1 MTGRPDPLWRR
12 DAVDL
17 AALIRTRAC
26 SAREAVRSAL
36 DRLAEVNPRL
46 NAVSLTLADQAL
58 AEADRADLA
67 LRRGDPVGP
76 LHGIPVTIKE
86 NVDQAGLPTT
96 NGVPAFWSLI
106 ATEDSPPVANWRKAG
121 AIVIGRTN
129 TPAFSLRWHTDNA
142 AAGRTRNPWSD
153 AITPGG
159 SSGGAAAAVATG
171 IGALAHG
178 SDLGGSIRYPA
189 YCCGVAGIRPTLGRV
204 PSFNGTAAAERPP
217 TGQLMAVQGVLARRV
232 EDVRLGLWAMA
243 PGDVRDPWWVPAPR
257 AFPSPPPPIRV
268 ALVPEPE
275 GMAVHPAVADAVRT
289 AGRALAAAGYEV
301 EEVSP
306 PGLGRAFEIWATVV
320 TADIRA
326 TLLGAA
332 ERHAD
337 ADALRSLALWM
348 ELFPPV
354 DTATYLACLGERAT
368 HLRAWQR
375 FLERHPLIVGPT
387 SGQPP
392 FDLGFDHRDLDTT
405 ARVMQA
411 QRLLAVVNA
420 LGLPAAAVPAGSF
433 EGRPLGVQV
442 IAARYREEL
451 ALDAAAVIEAA
462 APVPTPIDLRD

>member
-1 MTGRPDPLWRR
+1 VTDPLWRR

-36 DRLAEVNPRL
+36 DRLAAVNPEL

-58 AEADRADLA
+58 AEADRADQA
-67 LRRGDPVGP
+67 VRRGDPLGP
-76 LHGIPVTIKE
+76 LHGVPVTTKE

-96 NGVPAFWSLI
+96 NGIPAFWSLI

-153 AITPGG
+153 AVTPGG

-178 SDLGGSIRYPA
+178 NDLGGSVRYPA
-189 YCCGVAGIRPTLGRV
+189 ACCGVAGIRPTLGRV
-204 PSFNGTAAAERPP
+204 PAFNGTAAAERPP
-217 TGQLMAVQGVLARRV
+217 TGQLMSVQGVLARRV

-243 PGDVRDPWWVPAPR
+243 QGDVRDPWWVPAPR
-257 AFPSPPPPIRV
+257 TFPPPPAPIRV

-275 GMAVHPAVADAVRT
+275 GMAVHPAVAGAVRS
-289 AGRALAAAGYEV
+289 AGRALEAAGYAV
-301 EEVSP
+301 EEVNP
-306 PGLGRAFEIWATVV
+306 PRLERAFEVWATLV

-326 TLLGAA
+326 TLLPVA

-354 DTATYLACLGERAT
+354 DAATYLTTLGERAG

-375 FLERHPLIVGPT
+375 FLDDHPLIVGPT

-392 FDLGFDHRDLDTT
+392 FPLGFDHRDLATT
-405 ARVMQA
+405 ADVMRA
-411 QRLLAVVNA
+411 QRLLTVVNG
-420 LGLPAAAVPAGSF
+420 LGLPAAAVPAGWHD
-433 EGRPLGVQV
+433 GIPLGVQV
-442 IAARYREEL
+442 IAARYREDL
-451 ALDAAAVIEAA
+451 ALDAAGVIEAA
-462 APVPTPIDLRD
+462 HPVPTPIDPRA